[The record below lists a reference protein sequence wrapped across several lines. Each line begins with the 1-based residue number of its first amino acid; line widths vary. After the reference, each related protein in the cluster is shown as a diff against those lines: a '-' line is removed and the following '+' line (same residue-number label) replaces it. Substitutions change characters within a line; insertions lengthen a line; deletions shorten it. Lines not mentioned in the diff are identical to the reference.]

1 MRVTQQESTE
11 DADAGEEEDFF
22 PAFGKEGMDF
32 IEPPHQIQS
41 WDHRDW
47 MDKHQQPPACLC
59 VCPWVTKSVPPDVAV
74 TFLPIQMWRRSRLQP
89 LINLVMMNMSQLRTL
104 PWQNTQEGKQTPG
117 MSSKMCWRKGS
128 GLTARRELSNVAA
141 FTQQLPTVQTVK
153 RDDQLWRR
161 KTRLTFP
168 QHGVKNRQQ
177 LCSYEEVGKYFSFNF
192 HWNPVWT
199 LFTLPTMRWRTSI
212 IRS

>member
-1 MRVTQQESTE
+1 
-11 DADAGEEEDFF
+11 
-22 PAFGKEGMDF
+22 MDF

-89 LINLVMMNMSQLRTL
+89 LINLVMTNMSQLRTL

-117 MSSKMCWRKGS
+117 MSSKMC
-128 GLTARRELSNVAA
+128 
-141 FTQQLPTVQTVK
+141 
-153 RDDQLWRR
+153 
-161 KTRLTFP
+161 
-168 QHGVKNRQQ
+168 
-177 LCSYEEVGKYFSFNF
+177 
-192 HWNPVWT
+192 
-199 LFTLPTMRWRTSI
+199 
-212 IRS
+212 